1 MLVRVISIAT
11 MHCIPN
17 CISHIDQPFMQHNM
31 SRTIPYLDG
40 IWCCRW
46 CSSRKDTNIIHLH
59 PQLLQHR
66 LQISNLVKTHR
77 SIHSSPRIQPV
88 KLYFWQ
94 HAVGG
99 LHWKHSQISR
109 SNYPSLKL
117 ATKWPFNTYVTFGPC
132 IWHTTFTRNFRMFTE
147 TNVHKKHRPA
157 KPGTFAVISLP
168 KNDHGENLSTHK
180 PMFWW
185 KMTSS
190 LGDKKWHYFGHP
202 IFHWTMIYGLK
213 IN

>member
-117 ATKWPFNTYVTFGPC
+117 ATKWPFNTYVTFGPASGTLRSQETSEC
-132 IWHTTFTRNFRMFTE
+132 SQKQTFTRNIGRLNQELSQSYLSPKTTM
-147 TNVHKKHRPA
+147 A
-157 KPGTFAVISLP
+157 KTFPPINPCFGGKWPVRLVT
-168 KNDHGENLSTHK
+168 KNDIILDIPFSTE
-180 PMFWW
+180 PWF
-185 KMTSS
+185 T
-190 LGDKKWHYFGHP
+190 D
-202 IFHWTMIYGLK
+202 
-213 IN
+213 

>member
-1 MLVRVISIAT
+1 MLVRVKSRAT

-46 CSSRKDTNIIHLH
+46 CSSRKETNIIHIP

-88 KLYFWQ
+88 KLYFRQ

-99 LHWKHSQISR
+99 LHWKHSEISR
-109 SNYPSLKL
+109 SNGRSLKL
-117 ATKWPFNTYVTFGPC
+117 TTQMAVQHLCNVWAC

-147 TNVHKKHRPA
+147 TNVHKKHRSA
-157 KPGTFAVISLP
+157 KPGTFAVVSLP
-168 KNDHGENLSTHK
+168 KNDHGENLSAHK
-180 PMFWW
+180 PIFRW

-190 LGDKKWHYFGHP
+190 LGDKK
-202 IFHWTMIYGLK
+202 
-213 IN
+213 